1 MVILMNFV
9 NKLKNIGKGKNESE
23 SVNVLENVTL
33 RELQEEQIILKDRAD
48 RIRKE
53 IVKIETEKKKK
64 FDEGI
69 GADKFYKKM
78 LATEI
83 TGLEAEANLKSKSF
97 LMAQKQYQFTTNLLT
112 IKKFEKELKKTPLW
126 DKIAN
131 ADSEKLAE
139 IMDKIRI
146 DGLKYDDVLN
156 KLNEKF
162 DSTEID
168 DITDESTKSVM
179 ETWAAVESGSLDV
192 ETAQKKFSIEK
203 DMKE

>member
-1 MVILMNFV
+1 MNFV